1 MNKFKKY
8 CPNVWV
14 AECDEEY
21 EKGEI
26 IELETKYGKSVE
38 CEVYNLIGKNSEK
51 YFYSIVRV
59 EEQTYAQR
67 KAERYS
73 NSALNHA
80 AKSED
85 YYKASHEGKDFL
97 SLGEPI
103 KIGHHSEGRHR
114 ALIERNR
121 RRMDN
126 SMESA
131 EKAEA
136 AAHKAEYWES
146 KAEEITLAMPESLEY
161 FSEKLEQATAY
172 HAGLKNGTIEKMAL
186 LFVALRKK
194 RSKRIKE
201 KSRNCETAVGR
212 CGARSGD
219 TK

>member
-26 IELETKYGKSVE
+26 IELETKYGKTVE

-51 YFYSIVRV
+51 YFYSIVRI

-73 NSALNHA
+73 NSATNHT
-80 AKSED
+80 AKSNQYRE
-85 YYKASHEGKDFL
+85 ASNEGREFL

-103 KIGHHSEGRHR
+103 KVGHHSEKRHR
-114 ALIERNR
+114 ALIERNWN
-121 RRMDN
+121 RMRK
-126 SMESA
+126 SVEIA
-131 EKAEA
+131 EKAQEA
-136 AAHKAEYWES
+136 ERKAEYWEN

-161 FSEKLEQATAY
+161 FQVKLEKAIAY
-172 HAGLKNGTIEKMAL
+172 HAGLKNGTIERTHSYSLTYANKEVKELKKNVEIAKL
-186 LFVALRKK
+186 LW
-194 RSKRIKE
+194 
-201 KSRNCETAVGR
+201 G
-212 CGARSGD
+212 
-219 TK
+219 